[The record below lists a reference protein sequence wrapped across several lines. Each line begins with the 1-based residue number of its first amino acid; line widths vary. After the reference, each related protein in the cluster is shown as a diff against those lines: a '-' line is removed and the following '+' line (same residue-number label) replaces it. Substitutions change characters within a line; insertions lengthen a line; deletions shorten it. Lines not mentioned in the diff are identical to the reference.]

1 MPETGIVERLRGN
14 GRTPEDSAMIVST
27 TRAQDCWPTKIDVE
41 AASVI
46 DRQQKAIDL
55 LLDGIG
61 PFASATTRF
70 GIDDKDLEAARS
82 AKEQAERVLKGEE
95 S

>member
-1 MPETGIVERLRGN
+1 MQETE
-14 GRTPEDSAMIVST
+14 T
-27 TRAQDCWPTKIDVE
+27 
-41 AASVI
+41 ASFI
-46 DRQQKAIDL
+46 ERQQKAIDL

-82 AKEQAERVLKGEE
+82 AKEQAERVLNQREDK
-95 S
+95 